1 MRLLGP
7 SAGVPGPPWRLSVRP
22 PGGWGSL
29 VPSMAALLT
38 AALAPSQPSRL
49 RKTRKLRGH
58 VSHGHGRI
66 GEWGLPMRMS
76 RLRAGV
82 GIEGVGLSYGYR
94 VLRGELGTYSLIAGL
109 GGFLN
114 MRVSGLVY
122 AEDCGHQ
129 SNELKLALNCGP
141 EFKHGV
147 SYSWCNKLNF
157 SF

>member
-29 VPSMAALLT
+29 VPSTAALLT

-82 GIEGVGLSYGYR
+82 GTEGVGLSYGYR
-94 VLRGELGTYSLIAGL
+94 VLRGELGTYSLTAGL

-114 MRVSGLVY
+114 VRVSAVPVLV
-122 AEDCGHQ
+122 
-129 SNELKLALNCGP
+129 
-141 EFKHGV
+141 
-147 SYSWCNKLNF
+147 WCMWRTADIRVM
-157 SF
+157 S

>member
-29 VPSMAALLT
+29 VPSTAALLT

-94 VLRGELGTYSLIAGL
+94 VLRGELGTYSLTAGL

-114 MRVSGLVY
+114 VRVSAVPVLV
-122 AEDCGHQ
+122 
-129 SNELKLALNCGP
+129 
-141 EFKHGV
+141 
-147 SYSWCNKLNF
+147 WCMRRTADIRVM
-157 SF
+157 S